1 MLPKFIYISLLT
13 AAFVCS
19 CSKDAVTSIGGLSGL
34 QSGTVSSG
42 GPSGGNGGPAPHLPA
57 PGSGNFGDTSL
68 ILDIDTSHIVY
79 QFSSGTTDRHDHC
92 YNCTFK
98 TTVFDAFNTLDS
110 ALDNISTTLPAGLV
124 FNIIVGNASL
134 SPTMI
139 IEINGTSYY
148 IADYAKMVSDTIAS
162 GGGLTNYTLGT
173 AGQGTQKLT
182 ELRLGLPASATL
194 NGALV
199 DTATPCVRA
208 NDPGP
213 NGQYRNGALVVQAVP
228 ASGFA
233 LNAKTGTAP
242 VGTSPF
248 WEVSAFNHVTP
259 QCLGGASA
267 PPPGPPGPAG
277 PPAPDP

>member
-1 MLPKFIYISLLT
+1 MFSQSIYISLLV
-13 AAFVCS
+13 ACLVSA
-19 CSKDAVTSIGGLSGL
+19 CSKDSVTSTGNSLSSLQGG
-34 QSGTVSSG
+34 SSG
-42 GPSGGNGGPAPHLPA
+42 SGPTGGGGQPPHLPA
-57 PGSGNFGDTSL
+57 PGAGNFNDPSL
-68 ILDIDTSHIVY
+68 ILDIDTSHVVY
-79 QFSSGTTDRHDHC
+79 QFNSGTTDRHDHC

-98 TTVFDAFNTLDS
+98 TTVFDAFNPLDS
-110 ALDNISTTLPAGLV
+110 ALDNISTTLPANLA
-124 FNIIVGNASL
+124 FNIIIGNSSL
-134 SPTMI
+134 SSGMI
-139 IEINGTSYY
+139 IEINGTPYY
-148 IADYAKMVSDTIAS
+148 VADYEKMVEDTLS
-162 GGGLTNYTLGT
+162 TGGNLINYTLGSP
-173 AGQGTQKLT
+173 GQGTQKLT

-228 ASGFA
+228 ASGLA
-233 LNAKTGTAP
+233 LDSKTGTAP

-267 PPPGPPGPAG
+267 PPPGPPGPGG
-277 PPAPDP
+277 PPTPDK